1 MLREYIANLAIITSM
16 VFIAGHIVRKDSF
29 DKNITVLKGLY
40 LGLIFGIFG
49 TFSLLFTIEIG
60 NGFIFDLRHLV
71 IILTMMYGNVW
82 SMIVTTSILI
92 LMRLLLVPIT
102 VKSLATLSIFFSI
115 MIFCAFIYKQ
125 KWTMARKYTISNVM
139 ALGSIYLVYMIF
151 LDPSLFQIALWKGI
165 PLSLL
170 GAIIVYYLY
179 KVVEK
184 DAKLYRKFKKESTK
198 DFLTGVNN
206 VRQFDLFLN
215 RMSEKSLEDDT
226 PLSLLF
232 IDIDF
237 FKKVN
242 DSYGHPIGDLVLK
255 KFAEVLSDLV
265 SEKDFIS
272 RNGGEEFA
280 VLLPECDH
288 QQAIFF
294 AERIRKQIEE
304 TPFIIHDNK
313 SISTTVSIGVATL
326 CETTRDIE
334 ELIIQAD
341 SALYSAKQVGRNR
354 VCSIQRC
361 KSCKFRRGEEPNC
374 SYPLDS

>member
-1 MLREYIANLAIITSM
+1 
-16 VFIAGHIVRKDSF
+16 
-29 DKNITVLKGLY
+29 
-40 LGLIFGIFG
+40 
-49 TFSLLFTIEIG
+49 
-60 NGFIFDLRHLV
+60 
-71 IILTMMYGNVW
+71 
-82 SMIVTTSILI
+82 
-92 LMRLLLVPIT
+92 
-102 VKSLATLSIFFSI
+102 
-115 MIFCAFIYKQ
+115 
-125 KWTMARKYTISNVM
+125 
-139 ALGSIYLVYMIF
+139 
-151 LDPSLFQIALWKGI
+151 
-165 PLSLL
+165 
-170 GAIIVYYLY
+170 
-179 KVVEK
+179 
-184 DAKLYRKFKKESTK
+184 
-198 DFLTGVNN
+198 
-206 VRQFDLFLN
+206 
-215 RMSEKSLEDDT
+215 MSEKSLEDDT

-255 KFAEVLSDLV
+255 KFAVVLSDLV

-326 CETTRDIE
+326 CETTKDIE